1 MLDLL
6 DSETDKEYAKALNG
20 ISGLEELI
28 TKYHPLAK
36 GNEKL
41 VLMEFVLHGLA
52 EHSLL
57 NKSKVEEG
65 ISFKD
70 LFNSILKQDMDF
82 DRGVN

>member
-1 MLDLL
+1 
-6 DSETDKEYAKALNG
+6 
-20 ISGLEELI
+20 
-28 TKYHPLAK
+28 
-36 GNEKL
+36 
-41 VLMEFVLHGLA
+41 MEFVLHGLA